1 MIFVGIHRISFF
13 CYINK
18 NGLSDKEIEQYKYL
32 VYRNSLNKDVYNE
45 CKMVYNNAKVVNE
58 IGTPDIQILMFTSDL
73 GGSDGWEKW
82 VEAQDDFAS
91 KSNKCIQIK
100 LHCGHN
106 IHYFESEYIAEQ
118 IKIFLACLN

>member
-1 MIFVGIHRISFF
+1 
-13 CYINK
+13 
-18 NGLSDKEIEQYKYL
+18 L